1 MKIVPLETYCLIEP
15 VVKERTKSGIILP
28 DKAKQERVIG
38 RVAAVSEFC
47 SKLLK
52 QGDKVVY
59 KEWGTNTF
67 DWEGKKY
74 YLIKLEDILARIDPC
89 PTDCNHK
96 WHTTLTKGETE

>member
-1 MKIVPLETYCLIEP
+1 MKITPLETYCLIEP
-15 VVKERTKSGIILP
+15 IERGATKGGIVLP
-28 DKAKQERVIG
+28 DVAKQERVIG
-38 RVAAVSEFC
+38 KVVERSEFC

-74 YLIKLEDILARIDPC
+74 YLIKLEDILAKLDE
-89 PTDCNHK
+89 N
-96 WHTTLTKGETE
+96 